1 MPTIVAITGRP
12 NTGKS
17 TLFNRLT
24 ESRQAIV
31 DASSG
36 VTRDRHY
43 GQADWKGKHFSVID
57 TGGYMISN
65 EDIYSDEIRQ
75 QVELAVEE
83 ADIIIFLTDVTTGI
97 TETDEVMARWLHQSG
112 KKVFLVVNKV
122 DNWERSYDTAVFYKL
137 GFDNLFSI
145 SAASGAGT
153 GELLDELVKYVKDEE
168 PATSLP
174 RLAIIGRPNTGKSS
188 LMNALVGKKR
198 SIVTPHPGTT
208 RDAIDVRYSAFG
220 FDLILIDTAG
230 LRKKSRVKENL
241 EFYSVMRTV
250 RAIEHADVCLL
261 LLDATEG
268 INAQDISIFHLVE
281 RNKKGIVIL
290 VNKWDLIQG
299 EQKNARYFEEVLRQR
314 LAPFNDVPIVF
325 TSVPKKQRIYR
336 ALQIAIEVFK
346 NRQQKISTSQLNEI
360 LLPILESSPPPS
372 VKGKNIKIKYIT
384 QLAGNHPRF
393 VFFAN
398 LPQYIKEPYK
408 RFVEKKIRQHFNLT
422 GVPISLIFKRK

>member
-1 MPTIVAITGRP
+1 MPTVVAITGRP

-31 DASSG
+31 DATAG

-57 TGGYMISN
+57 TGGYVIKN
-65 EDIYSDEIRQ
+65 EDIYSQEIRQ

-97 TETDEVMARWLHQSG
+97 TETDQVMARWLHQSG

-122 DNWERSYDTAVFYKL
+122 DNPERSYDTAEFYKL

-168 PATSLP
+168 PLTSLP

-220 FDLILIDTAG
+220 FDFILIDTAG

-261 LLDATEG
+261 MLDATEG
-268 INAQDISIFHLVE
+268 IQAQDISIFHLAE

-290 VNKWDLIQG
+290 VNKWDLIPA
-299 EQKNARYFEEVLRQR
+299 EQKNTRYFEEVLHQR
-314 LAPFNDVPIVF
+314 LAPFNDVPVVF
-325 TSVPKKQRIYR
+325 TSVLKKQRIHR
-336 ALQIAIEVFK
+336 ALKIAMEVYQ
-346 NRQQKISTSQLNEI
+346 NRQQKISTSLLNET
-360 LLPILESSPPPS
+360 LLPILEATPPPS

-408 RFVEKKIRQHFNLT
+408 RFIENQMRQHFNLT